1 MSHPRERS
9 EVLRLIE
16 EGKVTAAEGI
26 QLLTAR
32 RPHSSLPLINT
43 ENRWLRIHVTD
54 VKSNLPRVNINVPLR
69 WLDAGLRIGRNFAPE
84 LDQIDWNKILAPA
97 QDNTTIRLLEVEELE
112 NNQRI
117 EIVVE

>member
-1 MSHPRERS
+1 MPHTRERS

-26 QLLTAR
+26 QLLTAQQSK
-32 RPHSSLPLINT
+32 PGLQLSNT
-43 ENRWLRIHVTD
+43 DKRWLRIHVTD
-54 VKSNLPRVNINVPLR
+54 LKSNQPRINVNVPLR

-97 QDNTTIRLLEVEELE
+97 QDNTTIRLLEVEDLE
-112 NNQRI
+112 DNHRI